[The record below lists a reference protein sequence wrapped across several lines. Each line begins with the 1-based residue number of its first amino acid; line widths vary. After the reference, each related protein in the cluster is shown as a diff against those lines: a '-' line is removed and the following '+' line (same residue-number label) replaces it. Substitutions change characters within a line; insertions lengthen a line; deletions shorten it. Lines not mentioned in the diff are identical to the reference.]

1 MIAEVEEKRKDIQ
14 DLCERY
20 GVIRLAIFGSAARG
34 EFDPAT
40 SDLDFLVLFDR
51 RDQPDYV
58 ERYLDMADALEAL
71 FARKVDLVTE
81 LSARSPYFRAAIEKD
96 LESIYVRPDYET
108 AA

>member
-1 MIAEVEEKRKDIQ
+1 MITEVEEKRKDIQ

-40 SDLDFLVLFDR
+40 SDLDFLVLFDG

-58 ERYLDMADALEAL
+58 PRYLGLADSLEEL
-71 FARKVDLVTE
+71 FNRKVDLVTE
-81 LSARSPYFRAAIEKD
+81 LAAQSPYFRQSIERD
-96 LESIYVRPDYET
+96 LETLYVRSDYKT